1 MQLQDLLE
9 GINII
14 VLYFSYPNLFRI
26 LNLVLYILIIVH
38 WNACFY
44 YALSGLIGYGSDG
57 WVYPN
62 ATTGEL
68 NTLSRKYVYSFYWS
82 TLTLLTIGMLMGLIY
97 ILIRFADQVS

>member
-1 MQLQDLLE
+1 MRAFDF
-9 GINII
+9 NI
-14 VLYFSYPNLFRI
+14 YFSYPNLFRI

-44 YALSGLIGYGSDG
+44 FALSGLIGYGSDG

-62 ATTGEL
+62 ATVGEL

-82 TLTLLTIGMLMGLIY
+82 TLTLLTIGKLSSCLPAA
-97 ILIRFADQVS
+97 L